1 MRPAVAGPWLF
12 PVRLAP
18 SPFGDQRALP
28 SVGERPQPELLLG
41 DLPEPRQAVR
51 LDDKEEDDQ
60 GAEHH
65 EFQVRDDLDGD
76 LQPEQGRSE
85 ENTSELQSLMRT
97 QYAVVCL
104 KKQKT

>member
-1 MRPAVAGPWLF
+1 MSHEQQPRYLPFMRPAVAGPWLF

-51 LDDKEEDDQ
+51 LDEKEEDDQ

-65 EFQVRDDLDGD
+65 EFKVRDDHDGD
-76 LQPEQGRSE
+76 LQPGQGWNVDRK
-85 ENTSELQSLMRT
+85 ELW
-97 QYAVVCL
+97 
-104 KKQKT
+104 